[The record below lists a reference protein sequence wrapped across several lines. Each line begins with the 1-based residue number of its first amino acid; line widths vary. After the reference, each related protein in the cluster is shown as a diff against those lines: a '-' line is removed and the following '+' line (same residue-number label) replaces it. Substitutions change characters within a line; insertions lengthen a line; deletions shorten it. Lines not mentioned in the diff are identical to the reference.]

1 MLSGQYCFT
10 SVLRIASSW
19 SMIILCVRQIGRLAR
34 HGFVCIIFRSCEQS
48 THPEANLTEK
58 RMTVIY
64 VKRLDCDSSIP
75 RYAHHGDSGL
85 DLYSSEEITIEP
97 GASALVRTGIAVALP
112 AGTEG
117 QIRPLSGLAHKW
129 SVTVLNGP
137 GTIDEGYRGE
147 IGVLLINHGRRRYC
161 VKRGARVAQLVV
173 QRKVEVDVVE
183 VESLGSTS
191 RGDRGFG
198 STN

>member
-1 MLSGQYCFT
+1 M
-10 SVLRIASSW
+10 
-19 SMIILCVRQIGRLAR
+19 
-34 HGFVCIIFRSCEQS
+34 
-48 THPEANLTEK
+48 
-58 RMTVIY
+58 VIH
-64 VKRLDCDSSIP
+64 VKRLSCDSTLP
-75 RYAHHGDSGL
+75 RHAHHGDAGL

-97 GASALVRTGIAVALP
+97 STSVLVRTGIAVALP

-117 QIRPLSGLAHKW
+117 QIRPLSGLAHDW
-129 SVTVLNGP
+129 SVTVLNSP

-161 VKRGARVAQLVV
+161 VKRGTRIAQLVI
-173 QRKVEVDVVE
+173 QRKVEVEVVE
-183 VESLGSTS
+183 VQSLGYTS